1 MTHNE
6 LTWEN
11 CQLTEFSAL
20 EPMNTERRDE
30 TDSRTPGTRSL
41 EWHSSLA
48 PVRVLLG
55 RAGVVRSGKGFTL
68 IELLIVI
75 AIIAILAAMLLPVLS
90 KSKMKATRTKC
101 LSNLKQFTLATYM
114 YGSEN
119 HEKLPLMTDGN
130 WAWDLPWNVA
140 DFMMQSGATR
150 DVMYCPSFPDQNN
163 DTLWSFV
170 PPPPENTAFRVIG
183 YAMTFPN
190 TASITASN
198 QNPSILP
205 QTFQVNPTTI
215 YPAPFPTD
223 RVLVADATISHP
235 GQANDANRAAN
246 TYINVQGGWAKLHRT
261 SHLVN
266 AAFPSGGNLGML
278 DGHVEWRNFRDMHP
292 RTDPASG
299 SPVFWW

>member
-6 LTWEN
+6 MSREN
-11 CQLTEFSAL
+11 DRCAEFSAL
-20 EPMNTERRDE
+20 EPMNTERREE
-30 TDSRTPGTRSL
+30 TDLTGAEGGSNRCTG
-41 EWHSSLA
+41 SLA
-48 PVRVLLG
+48 PAG
-55 RAGVVRSGKGFTL
+55 DSRASARRAGFTL
-68 IELLIVI
+68 IELLIVV

-90 KSKMKATRTKC
+90 KSKVKATRTKC

-119 HEKLPLMTDGN
+119 HEKLPVMTDGN

-170 PPPPENTAFRVIG
+170 PPPPEDRAFRVIG
-183 YAMTFPN
+183 YALTFPN

-198 QNPSILP
+198 QNPSIIP
-205 QTFQVNPTTI
+205 QTFQVNATTT

-223 RVLVADATISHP
+223 RVLGADATISHP

-246 TYINVQGGWAKLHRT
+246 TYINIQGGWAKLHRT

-266 AAFPSGGNLGML
+266 ASFPSAVNL
-278 DGHVEWRNFRDMHP
+278 
-292 RTDPASG
+292 
-299 SPVFWW
+299 